1 MCKKYKKIKTMKS
14 IFTRIVLGLTLLC
27 SFSLL
32 MNSCSE
38 AVESTEQVY
47 QCPMDCEEG
56 KTYTENSGCPV
67 CKMDLQLKEENT
79 KVLADENEISS
90 ASIFNLASKWNTQNN
105 ERIEL
110 KELKGEVL
118 VMIYT
123 SCQAACPRLVADM
136 RNIGKKIEAKGGQ
149 GVRYVL
155 VSIDPEIDTPE
166 VLKAF
171 AIENEMDSNEWTFLQ
186 GTVDDVREF
195 SNVLAV
201 KYKQISPLDFSHSNI
216 ISVFDKAVVLYH
228 QQEGLGV
235 DNDETVSKILELS
248 K

>member
-1 MCKKYKKIKTMKS
+1 MKS
-14 IFTRIVLGLTLLC
+14 IYIRITLIVSVLF
-27 SFSLL
+27 SFSFL

-38 AVESTEQVY
+38 GVQSTEQVY

-56 KTYTENSGCPV
+56 KTYSENSGCPI
-67 CKMDLQLKEENT
+67 CKMDLQLKDGNT
-79 KVLADENEISS
+79 KVLADGKIES
-90 ASIFNLASKWNTQNN
+90 ASIFNLSSKWETQNN
-105 ERIEL
+105 ETIEL
-110 KELKGEVL
+110 KDLKGEVL
-118 VMIYT
+118 VMVMVYT

-136 RNIGKKIEAKGGQ
+136 RNISKKVDSKD
-149 GVRYVL
+149 VRYVL
-155 VSIDPEIDTPE
+155 VSIDPEVDTPE

-171 AIENEMDSNEWTFLQ
+171 AIENEMDSEEWTFLQ

-201 KYKQISPLDFSHSNI
+201 KYKQISPIDFSHSNI
-216 ISVFDKAVVLYH
+216 ISVFDKEGVLYH

-235 DNDETVSKILELS
+235 DNDATVSKILELS

>member
-1 MCKKYKKIKTMKS
+1 
-14 IFTRIVLGLTLLC
+14 
-27 SFSLL
+27 
-32 MNSCSE
+32 
-38 AVESTEQVY
+38 
-47 QCPMDCEEG
+47 
-56 KTYTENSGCPV
+56 
-67 CKMDLQLKEENT
+67 MDLQIKEEST
-79 KVLADENEISS
+79 KVLADENEIES
-90 ASIFNLASKWNTQNN
+90 ASIFNLTSKWKTQNN
-105 ERIEL
+105 ETIQL

-118 VMIYT
+118 VMVMIYT

-136 RNIGKKIEAKGGQ
+136 RNIGKKVDTKD
-149 GVRYVL
+149 VRYVL
-155 VSIDPEIDTPE
+155 VSIDPEVDTPE

-171 AIENEMDSNEWTFLQ
+171 AIENEMDTDEWTFLQ

-216 ISVFDKAVVLYH
+216 ISVFDKAGVLYH

-235 DNDETVSKILELS
+235 DNDETVSKIIELS